1 MSKGLDLCRDPV
13 DFVHQNLSSWAHLV
27 RSWICRNPPVQRLDP
42 LVKIFLELLFRP
54 GGIVLDEFQP
64 SSFEILLLVLRGT
77 SPVVGS
83 EGIFNRLEL
92 VSHADGLGI
101 VDVVDCGSGHVFVGK
116 NSVFETSD
124 GVIDC
129 ILVANKI
136 LHLEFVVDPSDI
148 AEGL

>member
-1 MSKGLDLCRDPV
+1 M
-13 DFVHQNLSSWAHLV
+13 
-27 RSWICRNPPVQRLDP
+27 I
-42 LVKIFLELLFRP
+42 
-54 GGIVLDEFQP
+54 LDEFQP

-77 SPVVGS
+77 SPVVGF

-92 VSHADGLGI
+92 VSHADGLVI